1 MTMKWKSAKGQI
13 SLLKLELEVA
23 RAKLSQLETHRNLMS
38 ENLINANVKSNQLI
52 KDVKMLAN
60 EIESLRKGLHMCQE
74 EKRDLK

>member
-1 MTMKWKSAKGQI
+1 MKWKSAKGQI

-60 EIESLRKGLHMCQE
+60 EIESLRKELHMCQE